1 MNKKY
6 TYVKD
11 PKAVKGAIVN
21 GICFMYD
28 DINDFIGAFDGIG
41 CMADV
46 MGVEAVVVDEKMTD
60 QRLK

>member
-11 PKAVKGAIVN
+11 PKTVKGAVVN
-21 GICFMYD
+21 GVGFMYD
-28 DINDFIGAFDGIG
+28 SADEFIKAFDGIG

-46 MGVEAVVVDEKMTD
+46 MGVEPVVVDEKLND
-60 QRLK
+60 QRV

>member
-11 PKAVKGAIVN
+11 PKTVKGAVLN
-21 GICFMYD
+21 GIGFVYD
-28 DINDFIGAFDGIG
+28 DADDFIGAFNGIG

-46 MGVEAVVVDEKMTD
+46 MGVKPVVVDEKLEN
-60 QRLK
+60 QEI